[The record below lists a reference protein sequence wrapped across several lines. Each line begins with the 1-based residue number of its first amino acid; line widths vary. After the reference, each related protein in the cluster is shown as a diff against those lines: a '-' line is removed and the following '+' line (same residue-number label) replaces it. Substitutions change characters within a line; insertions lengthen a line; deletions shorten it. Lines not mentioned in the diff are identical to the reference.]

1 MTKKTNLI
9 KMDTEIKLKGDKV
22 IEQIPSIKD
31 KALRIN
37 LNENIYG
44 TFAEIGAGQETVR
57 HFFRAGGSS
66 GTIAKATSAYD
77 KDFSDSIY
85 GVEEDGR
92 YVTESRLK
100 KMLHHEGDLIEKRL
114 SRTKHPNKLFFCYAN
129 TVATIDFAKQF
140 KGHGWVGIHFQIEPD
155 EGYNEIVLHIRF
167 KETDVRLQQ
176 ETLGI
181 LGVNLIY
188 GAFYKYDDPKKFLRY
203 LYDHLDKDQLE
214 IDTINFS
221 GPRFAAVDNRLMSL
235 QLVKNGM
242 TDAVIFDPQGINIL
256 PAAILYKKNILTL
269 RGSFRPVTKVNMD
282 MYKESLKMFLNENKV
297 DEKNTL
303 VIFEIT
309 LSNLRSDGE
318 IDEKDFMDRAELL
331 CSLGQ
336 TVMISNFQEY
346 YKVVEYFS
354 KYTKARMGLAMGV
367 NNLVDIFDEKYYRH
381 LSGGILEA
389 FGKLFYRDM
398 KVYLYPM
405 IDENGII
412 INSETLKVHPRMKEL
427 YKFFKYN
434 GKVVDITN
442 FNHKNLEVFSR
453 EVLKMINESRS
464 GWETMLPT
472 GVAEIIKEQELF
484 GYKSNALIEKSN

>member
-1 MTKKTNLI
+1 MAFMKNTDN
-9 KMDTEIKLKGDKV
+9 EITLKGDRE
-22 IEQIPSIKD
+22 IEHIPALKE

-37 LNENIYG
+37 LNKNIYG

-66 GTIAKATSAYD
+66 GTIAKAMSAYD
-77 KDFSDSIY
+77 KDFSDAIY
-85 GVEEDGR
+85 GVEDDGR

-100 KMLHHEGDLIEKRL
+100 KMLSHEIQLVEERLKRD
-114 SRTKHPNKLFFCYAN
+114 KHPSKMFFSYAN
-129 TVATIDFAKQF
+129 TVATIDFAKQY
-140 KGHGWVGIHFQIEPD
+140 KGHGWVGIKYQLDPEED
-155 EGYNEIVLHIRF
+155 YNEIILHIRF
-167 KETDVRLQQ
+167 KESDSRLQQ

-188 GAFYKYDDPKKFLRY
+188 GAFYKYNDPKKLLRY

-221 GPRFAAVDNRLMSL
+221 GPRFKDVDNRLMSL

-242 TDAVIFDPQGINIL
+242 TDAVMFGPDGNNVL
-256 PAAILYKKNILTL
+256 PATILYRKNILAL

-282 MYKESLKMFLNENKV
+282 MYQKSYEMFLQEKKV
-297 DEKNTL
+297 DKDNTM

-309 LSNLRSDGE
+309 LSNLRSEGE
-318 IDEKDFMDRAELL
+318 IDERDFMDRAELL

-354 KYTKARMGLAMGV
+354 EYSKARMGLAMGV
-367 NNLVDIFDEKYYRH
+367 SNLIDIFDEKYYRH

-389 FGKLFYRDM
+389 FGKLFYRDL
-398 KVYLYPM
+398 KVFLYPM
-405 IDENGII
+405 EDEDGNVITSQ
-412 INSETLKVHPRMKEL
+412 NLKVHPRMKEL
-427 YKFFKYN
+427 YKFFAYN
-434 GKVVDITN
+434 GKVVDITD
-442 FNHKNLEVFSR
+442 FDKDHLKIFSR
-453 EVLKMINESRS
+453 EVLKMIHDGQE
-464 GWETMLPT
+464 GWEDMLPE
-472 GVAEIIKEQELF
+472 GISELIKQDHLF
-484 GYKSNALIEKSN
+484 SCGDQ

>member
-1 MTKKTNLI
+1 
-9 KMDTEIKLKGDKV
+9 MDTAIKLKGDKV

-77 KDFSDSIY
+77 KDFSDVIY

-100 KMLHHEGDLIEKRL
+100 KMLTHESNLIEKRL
-114 SRTKHPNKLFFCYAN
+114 SRIKHPNKIFFSYAN

-140 KGHGWVGIHFQIEPD
+140 KGHGWVGIRYQIEPD
-155 EGYNEIVLHIRF
+155 EEYNDIILHIRF

-188 GAFYKYDDPKKFLRY
+188 GAYYKFNDPKKLLRY

-221 GPRFAAVDNRLMSL
+221 GPRFAEVDNRLMSL

-242 TDAVIFDPQGINIL
+242 TDAVIFDPEGRNVL

-282 MYKESLKMFLNENKV
+282 MYKESLKMFLEENKV
-297 DEKNTL
+297 EAENTL

-318 IDEKDFMDRAELL
+318 INERDFMDRAELL

-346 YKVVEYFS
+346 YRVVEYFA

-405 IDENGII
+405 IDENGVIL
-412 INSETLKVHPRMKEL
+412 NSETLRVHPRMKEL
-427 YKFFKYN
+427 YKFFKFN

-442 FNHKNLEVFSR
+442 YNPENLEVFSR
-453 EVLKMINESRS
+453 EVLKMIGENKP
-464 GWETMLPT
+464 GWESMLPP
-472 GVAEIIKEQELF
+472 GVAEIIKTQELF
-484 GYKSNALIEKSN
+484 GYNPNALLQKSV

>member
-1 MTKKTNLI
+1 
-9 KMDTEIKLKGDKV
+9 MDTEIKLKGDKV

-57 HFFRAGGSS
+57 HFFRSGGSS
-66 GTIAKATSAYD
+66 GTIAKAMSAYD

-85 GVEEDGR
+85 GIETDGR

-100 KMLHHEGDLIEKRL
+100 KMLDHEVELIENRLKRD
-114 SRTKHPNKLFFCYAN
+114 KHPSKMFFSYAN

-140 KGHGWVGIHFQIEPD
+140 KGHGWVGVRYQIEPD
-155 EGYNEIVLHIRF
+155 EDYNEIILHIRF
-167 KETDVRLQQ
+167 KETDARLQQ

-188 GAFYKYDDPKKFLRY
+188 GAYYKYNDPKKLLRY

-221 GPRFAAVDNRLMSL
+221 GPRFADVDNRLMSL

-242 TDAVIFDPQGINIL
+242 TDAVMFDPQGNNIL
-256 PAAILYKKNILTL
+256 PAAILYKKNILAL
-269 RGSFRPVTKVNMD
+269 RGSFRPVTSVNMD
-282 MYKESLKMFLNENKV
+282 MYEKSLKMFLQESKV
-297 DEKNTL
+297 EEENTL

-309 LSNLRSDGE
+309 LSNLRSEGE
-318 IDEKDFMDRAELL
+318 IDERDFMDRAELL

-354 KYTKARMGLAMGV
+354 NYTKARMGLAMGV

-381 LSGGILEA
+381 MSGGILEA
-389 FGKLFYRDM
+389 FGKLFYRDL
-398 KVYLYPM
+398 KVFLYPM
-405 IDENGII
+405 EDENGNV
-412 INSETLKVHPRMKEL
+412 INSQNLKVHPRMKEL
-427 YKFFKYN
+427 YKFFAYN
-434 GKVVDITN
+434 GKVIDITDFDAN
-442 FNHKNLEVFSR
+442 NLKIFSR
-453 EVLKMINESRS
+453 EVLKMISKGQT
-464 GWETMLPT
+464 GWEKMLPQ
-472 GVAEIIKEQELF
+472 GIAELIKEHHLF
-484 GYKSNALIEKSN
+484 GFDSNKVLVENN